1 MDIKKAILVISF
13 GTSYP
18 DTLKK
23 TIGAVENDI
32 RGAYPD
38 YEVRRA
44 FTSSMIIKKLR
55 ERDGVETDTVQTAL
69 EKLRNEGFTEVICA
83 VTHII
88 NGFEYDK
95 IVRTVSNFEMN
106 IKITRPL
113 VSVTEDYSDIIEAI
127 KDVFSRDKLYI
138 LMGHGTEHF
147 ANAVY
152 PAMDYHLKLH
162 GLDNV
167 FMGTVEGF
175 PELENVMS
183 KIRGGKF
190 LKVVLMPF
198 MLVAGDH
205 ANNDMAVEWK
215 DMLEKEG
222 FEVECVMKGLGEY
235 ESVRKLYVKR
245 IKEITDNV

>member
-1 MDIKKAILVISF
+1 MDIKKAILAVSF

-18 DTLKK
+18 DTLRK
-23 TIGAVENDI
+23 TIGAVEEDI
-32 RGAYPD
+32 RRAYPD

-44 FTSSMIIKKLR
+44 FTSTMIIKKLR
-55 ERDGVETDTVQTAL
+55 ERDGVETDTVQSAL
-69 EKLRNEGFTEVICA
+69 EKLEKEGFKEVICA

-95 IVRTVSNFEMN
+95 IVKTVSNFSMD

-113 VSVTEDYSDIIEAI
+113 VSVTEDYNDIIDAVS
-127 KDVFSRDKLYI
+127 DVFSKDKLYI

-152 PAMDYHLKLH
+152 PAMDYHLKSR

-175 PELENVMS
+175 PPLEKVIDR
-183 KIRGGKF
+183 IRDDKRRR
-190 LKVVLMPF
+190 VVLMPF

-205 ANNDMAVEWK
+205 ANNDMAVDWK
-215 DMLEKEG
+215 ETLSKEG
-222 FEVECVMKGLGEY
+222 FEVECIMKGLGEY
-235 ESVRKLYVKR
+235 ESVRRLYIKR
-245 IKEITDNV
+245 ISEIINL